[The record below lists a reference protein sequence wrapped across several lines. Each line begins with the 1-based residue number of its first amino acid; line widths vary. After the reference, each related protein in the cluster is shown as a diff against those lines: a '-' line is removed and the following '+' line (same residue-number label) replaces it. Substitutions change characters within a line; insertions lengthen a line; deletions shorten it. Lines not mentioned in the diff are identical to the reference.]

1 MPLVDA
7 RARWLSTRPLYFQT
21 FDSTPRHS
29 EEEERLSE
37 RQVRRIVE
45 ETIRKRHPAPS
56 VADHATADVKADIS
70 DLKRSLAKLKG
81 EFTEKEEK
89 GISKIIREL
98 HGLARDVENRATSA
112 SLTSE
117 MAKIIEQ
124 ISDLNVHSLT
134 TQVTNLDSDLKSMRD
149 EASDGSLAQK
159 IAQLNAQVAALSK
172 REDTAQIAELSKQIN
187 DMTKKHK
194 SGETGT
200 LATQL
205 AKLQK
210 QVQAIESN
218 KAVPPPPAALTRL
231 ERDIK
236 TIKTKLGNYLPE
248 KPEDDIASHVHGLGL
263 SLQSLNHKI
272 AEIQENQTAMGQ
284 LADLQA
290 NLKKITGS
298 DAKKRPLKTMYKI
311 MDELED
317 KVAKKDWDALEE
329 KLKALEPGSPAKTVD
344 VAQEIKKR
352 VDAMKASITAEYAK
366 NISAAE
372 AVASKALG
380 SIGEYKHVETIAQ
393 RLDKIDQRLAK
404 IEAKKDGLLAGISAE
419 WKDLKAKVQKDRV
432 PDSAAKA
439 GSPDGLLNLLS
450 RIPDRVGDSSR
461 TLASRESAMEKQKA
475 KEEARAKKE
484 REEEADRQKK
494 EKAAQA
500 QARAKKEKQE
510 EADRQ
515 KKEKAAARALAKK
528 EEEKAAARA
537 QAKKQREEERVATRA
552 REKKEKEEEE
562 EAKKAKEEKAKPK
575 KALPKAAKVAPE
587 EGGRRTSAR
596 LAAKTQKTSAM
607 PELDISQDT
616 SDDDTT
622 NENEPEIHELL
633 HQAIVCLNMQPYANH
648 DDLDEITNSLSA
660 LPMLSLP
667 SRHKVSDVTQRQ
679 GEMSVLCTRLY
690 ETASEL
696 AMRNN
701 VHVELVYCDKP
712 YTQQLALLSQGH
724 GPVSYH
730 NNDTGNSNSS
740 SAYADTLLGLESEVK
755 PLPMYPEETDDAD
768 TGEFFIQPSNI
779 AYETTVQLVP
789 VSAEPQNF
797 DPATSGGLLSVE
809 DCSDA

>member
-494 EKAAQA
+494 EKAA
-500 QARAKKEKQE
+500 
-510 EADRQ
+510 
-515 KKEKAAARALAKK
+515 ARALAKK